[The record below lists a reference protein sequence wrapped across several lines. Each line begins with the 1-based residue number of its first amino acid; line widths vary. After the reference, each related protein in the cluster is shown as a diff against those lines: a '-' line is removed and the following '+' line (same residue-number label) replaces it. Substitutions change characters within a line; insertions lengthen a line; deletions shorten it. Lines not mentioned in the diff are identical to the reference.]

1 MPYKE
6 SALFL
11 NEIKYMKSS
20 VIDIPRKKSE
30 ADLFGI
36 QKYQNALVEFV
47 NHSHTP
53 LTIALQGE
61 WGSGKTSLMNLLDD
75 ELCDKGT
82 FYRVWINSWQY
93 SLMRTPEEAIL
104 KIVEGMIEQIVK
116 TISDND
122 GKNKTVENV
131 KSIFKKISFAGGK
144 FLAKQIA
151 DKAGLNPDGVDA
163 LFDGEGAEGAE
174 ISRMKKEIEKLIT
187 EIIEKNKDKN
197 KLGFIFFID
206 DLDRIDPPVAV
217 QILELLKNIFDLDKC
232 IFILAIDYDVVIKGL
247 EPKFGKLTDK
257 NEREFRSFFDKII
270 QMPFSMPVAS
280 YTIDVYLMNA
290 LKNIGFISEEEST
303 ENQYKES
310 LTELASLSVGQN
322 PRALKRL
329 TNTLS
334 LINIINKHGDEQQ
347 NEIENEK
354 IIGFAMVCLQI
365 AYPFVYNKLIEDS
378 NFVNWNDETALKLD
392 LESLTDIQKE
402 RLNSTSEFDEPWE
415 KVLFRMCQ
423 KETYSKN
430 RAFQISRLLNKV
442 KELVPKDHD
451 LGEVVASI
459 LEQSAITNLLANDKP
474 KVITL
479 SKKDNV
485 NLCSSFAELLTK
497 NLSDSFTIKEIPTV
511 NSVANIVLCR
521 CNIEFQNIKL
531 KNFEYTL
538 DVCQTSWSGV
548 YICFRAWDDT
558 GTKNHGKNIIFKNL
572 RGNTNNKL
580 YELGN
585 GTWDILSK
593 TILHGSAPLN
603 FSKLDV
609 DSVSTLTE
617 IKKKE
622 AFAINITEECK
633 KLAAHVKNILES
645 EH

>member
-20 VIDIPRKKSE
+20 VIDIPRKKNE

-497 NLSDSFTIKEIPTV
+497 NLSDSFTIKEIPNV

-603 FSKLDV
+603 FSKLDD

>member
-1 MPYKE
+1 
-6 SALFL
+6 
-11 NEIKYMKSS
+11 MKTS

-104 KIVEGMIEQIVK
+104 KIVEGMIEQILK
-116 TISDND
+116 TLSDND

-163 LFDGEGAEGAE
+163 FFDGEGSEGAE
-174 ISRMKKEIEKLIT
+174 ISRMKKEIEKLIA
-187 EIIEKNKDKN
+187 EIIETSKDKN

-247 EPKFGKLTDK
+247 EPKFGKLTPQ

-280 YTIDVYLMNA
+280 YTIDVYLIDA
-290 LKNIGFISEEEST
+290 LKNIGFITEEEST
-303 ENQYKES
+303 EDKNKET

-334 LINIINKHGDEQQ
+334 LINIINKYGDEQQ
-347 NEIENEK
+347 NEIDNEK
-354 IIGFAMVCLQI
+354 LIGFAMVCLQI

-378 NFVNWNDETALKLD
+378 DFVKWNDESALKLD
-392 LESLTDIQKE
+392 LEILTDVQKE

-430 RAFQISRLLNKV
+430 RVFQISRLLNKV
-442 KELVPKDHD
+442 KELIPKNLD
-451 LGEVVASI
+451 LGEVVSSI
-459 LEQSAITNLLANDKP
+459 LEQSAITNLVANDKP
-474 KVITL
+474 KVIEV
-479 SKKDNV
+479 SRKDNI
-485 NLCSSFAELLTK
+485 NFCISFSEQLI
-497 NLSDSFTIKEIPTV
+497 N
-511 NSVANIVLCR
+511 
-521 CNIEFQNIKL
+521 KL
-531 KNFEYTL
+531 KEKLIVSEAPPIKSTTNILICTIDIPIENTKFSGLKYRL
-538 DVCQTSWSGV
+538 DVCQATWTGV
-548 YICFRAWDDT
+548 YICFRAGDGPT
-558 GTKNHGKNIIFKNL
+558 IKNHGKNPILQNV
-572 RGNTNNKL
+572 RNTICKSG
-580 YELGN
+580 YEKGN
-585 GTWDILSK
+585 GIWDVLSK
-593 TILHGSAPLN
+593 TILVGSSPLN
-603 FSKLDV
+603 FSKLDDV
-609 DSVSTLTE
+609 GLATVADS
-617 IKKKE
+617 KKLE
-622 AFAINITEECK
+622 ALVNTVADECK
-633 KLAAHVKNILES
+633 TLFELIKNNLETDK
-645 EH
+645 

>member
-1 MPYKE
+1 
-6 SALFL
+6 
-11 NEIKYMKSS
+11 MKSS
-20 VIDIPRKKSE
+20 VIDIPRKKNE

-217 QILELLKNIFDLDKC
+217 HILELLKNIFDLDKC

-378 NFVNWNDETALKLD
+378 NFVEWNDETALKLD

-531 KNFEYTL
+531 KNFQYTL
-538 DVCQTSWSGV
+538 DVCQTTWSGV

-603 FSKLDV
+603 FSKLDD
-609 DSVSTLTE
+609 DSISTLTE

>member
-1 MPYKE
+1 MRSLNE
-6 SALFL
+6 T
-11 NEIKYMKSS
+11 NEIKQMKSS
-20 VIDIPRKKSE
+20 VIDIPRKKNE

-104 KIVEGMIEQIVK
+104 KIVEGMIEQILK
-116 TISDND
+116 TLSDND

-174 ISRMKKEIEKLIT
+174 ISRMKKEIEKLIA
-187 EIIEKNKDKN
+187 EIIETSKDKN
-197 KLGFIFFID
+197 KSGFIFFID

-232 IFILAIDYDVVIKGL
+232 IFVLAIDYDVVIKGL
-247 EPKFGKLTDK
+247 EPKFGKLTPQ

-280 YTIDVYLMNA
+280 YTIDVYLIDA
-290 LKNIGFISEEEST
+290 LKNIGFITEEEST
-303 ENQYKES
+303 EDQYKES

-334 LINIINKHGDEQQ
+334 LITIINKYGDEQQ

-354 IIGFAMVCLQI
+354 LIGFAMVCLQI
-365 AYPFVYNKLIEDS
+365 AYPYVYNKLIEDS
-378 NFVNWNDETALKLD
+378 NFINWNDETALKLD
-392 LESLTDIQKE
+392 LESLTPEQQA

-430 RAFQISRLLNKV
+430 RVFQISRLLNKV
-442 KELVPKDHD
+442 KELIPKERD
-451 LGEVVASI
+451 LGEVIAAI
-459 LEQSAITNLLANDKP
+459 LEQSAITNLAANDKP
-474 KVITL
+474 KVIGI
-479 SKKDNV
+479 SRKDNI
-485 NLCSSFAELLTK
+485 NLCILFSEQLI
-497 NLSDSFTIKEIPTV
+497 N
-511 NSVANIVLCR
+511 
-521 CNIEFQNIKL
+521 KL
-531 KNFEYTL
+531 KEKLIVSEAPPIKSTTNILICTIDIPIENTKFSGLKYRL
-538 DVCQTSWSGV
+538 DVCQTTWTGV
-548 YICFRAWDDT
+548 YICFRAWD
-558 GTKNHGKNIIFKNL
+558 GTTIKNHGKNPILQNVRNTICKN
-572 RGNTNNKL
+572 GYDK
-580 YELGN
+580 GN
-585 GTWDILSK
+585 GIWDVLSK
-593 TILHGSAPLN
+593 TILVGSTPLN
-603 FSKLDV
+603 FSKLDDMSMATLA
-609 DSVSTLTE
+609 DSKKLEALVNTVSD
-617 IKKKE
+617 
-622 AFAINITEECK
+622 ECK
-633 KLAAHVKNILES
+633 ILVDLIKNNLETDK
-645 EH
+645 

>member
-1 MPYKE
+1 
-6 SALFL
+6 
-11 NEIKYMKSS
+11 MKTS
-20 VIDIPRKKSE
+20 VIDIPRRKNE

-104 KIVEGMIEQIVK
+104 KIVEGMIEQILL
-116 TISDND
+116 TLSDND

-131 KSIFKKISFAGGK
+131 KSIFKKISLAGGK
-144 FLAKQIA
+144 FLAKQIVE
-151 DKAGLNPDGVDA
+151 KAGLNPDGVDDF
-163 LFDGEGAEGAE
+163 FDSGGSEGAE
-174 ISRMKKEIEKLIT
+174 ISGMKKEIEKLIA
-187 EIIEKNKDKN
+187 EIIETSKDKN
-197 KLGFIFFID
+197 KKGFIFFID

-280 YTIDVYLMNA
+280 YTIDVYLLDA
-290 LKNIGFISEEEST
+290 LKNIGFITVEEST
-303 ENQYKES
+303 EDQYKES

-334 LINIINKHGDEQQ
+334 LINIINKYGDEQQ
-347 NEIENEK
+347 NEIDNEK
-354 IIGFAMVCLQI
+354 LIGFAMVCLQI
-365 AYPFVYNKLIEDS
+365 AYPYVYNKLIEDS
-378 NFVNWNDETALKLD
+378 NFVKWNDETALKLD
-392 LESLTDIQKE
+392 LVPLDDTQKE
-402 RLNSTSEFDEPWE
+402 RLNSTEEFNEPWE

-430 RAFQISRLLNKV
+430 RVFQISRLLNKV
-442 KELVPKDHD
+442 KELIPKNRD

-459 LEQSAITNLLANDKP
+459 LEQSAITNLVANDKP
-474 KVITL
+474 KVIEI
-479 SKKDNV
+479 SRKDNI
-485 NLCSSFAELLTK
+485 NLCISFSEQLI
-497 NLSDSFTIKEIPTV
+497 N
-511 NSVANIVLCR
+511 
-521 CNIEFQNIKL
+521 KL
-531 KNFEYTL
+531 KEKLIVSEAPPIKSTTNILICQINIPIENSKFSSLKYRL
-538 DVCQTSWSGV
+538 DVCQTTWSGV
-548 YICFRAWDDT
+548 YICFRAWD
-558 GTKNHGKNIIFKNL
+558 GTTIKNHGKNAILQNV
-572 RGNTNNKL
+572 RNTICKSG
-580 YELGN
+580 YDKGN
-585 GTWDILSK
+585 GIWDVLSK
-593 TILHGSAPLN
+593 TIKVGSIPLN
-603 FSKLDV
+603 FSKLDDMSMATLA
-609 DSVSTLTE
+609 DS
-617 IKKKE
+617 KKLE
-622 AFAINITEECK
+622 ALVNTVAEECK
-633 KLAAHVKNILES
+633 ILVELIKNNLEADK
-645 EH
+645 

>member
-1 MPYKE
+1 
-6 SALFL
+6 
-11 NEIKYMKSS
+11 MKSS
-20 VIDIPRKKSE
+20 VIDIPRKKNE

-116 TISDND
+116 TVSDND

-378 NFVNWNDETALKLD
+378 NFVEWNDETALKLD

-497 NLSDSFTIKEIPTV
+497 NLSDSFTIKEIPTI

-538 DVCQTSWSGV
+538 DVCQTTWSGV

-580 YELGN
+580 YEVGN

-603 FSKLDV
+603 FSKLDD
-609 DSVSTLTE
+609 DSISTLTE

-622 AFAINITEECK
+622 AFAINITEDCK

-645 EH
+645 DH

>member
-1 MPYKE
+1 
-6 SALFL
+6 
-11 NEIKYMKSS
+11 MKTS
-20 VIDIPRKKSE
+20 VIDIPRKKNE

-36 QKYQNALVEFV
+36 QKYQNALIEFV

-75 ELCDKGT
+75 ELCDKGK

-104 KIVEGMIEQIVK
+104 KIVEGMIEQILK
-116 TISDND
+116 TLSDND

-163 LFDGEGAEGAE
+163 FFDGEGSEGAE
-174 ISRMKKEIEKLIT
+174 ISRMKMEIEKLIA
-187 EIIEKNKDKN
+187 EIIETSKDKN
-197 KLGFIFFID
+197 KTGFIFFID

-232 IFILAIDYDVVIKGL
+232 IFVLAIDYDVIIKGL
-247 EPKFGKLTDK
+247 EPKFGKLTEK

-280 YTIDVYLMNA
+280 YTIDVYLIDA
-290 LKNIGFISEEEST
+290 LKNIGFITEEESVQ
-303 ENQYKES
+303 NQNKEA

-334 LINIINKHGDEQQ
+334 LISIINKYEFEQQ

-354 IIGFAMVCLQI
+354 LIGFAMVCLQI
-365 AYPFVYNKLIEDS
+365 AYPYVYNKLIEDS

-430 RAFQISRLLNKV
+430 RVFQISRLLNKV
-442 KELVPKDHD
+442 KALIPKNHD
-451 LGEVVASI
+451 LGEVLASI
-459 LEQSAITNLLANDKP
+459 LEQSAITNLAANDKP
-474 KVITL
+474 KVIKL

-485 NLCSSFAELLTK
+485 NLCASFAELLTK
-497 NLSDSFTIKEIPTV
+497 NLSDSFTIKEIPIVNTV
-511 NSVANIVLCR
+511 SNIVLCR
-521 CNIEFQNIKL
+521 CNIEIQNIKF
-531 KNFEYTL
+531 KNFGYTV
-538 DVCQTSWSGV
+538 DVCQTTWSGF
-548 YICFRAWDDT
+548 YICFRAWDNT
-558 GTKNHGKNIIFKNL
+558 SQKNHGKNIIFKNL
-572 RGNTNNKL
+572 RDNTDKKL
-580 YELGN
+580 YELGT

-593 TILHGSAPLN
+593 TILHGSVPFN
-603 FSKLDV
+603 FSKLDD
-609 DSVSTLTE
+609 DSISALTD
-617 IKKKE
+617 INKKE
-622 AFAINITEECK
+622 VFAVNITEECK
-633 KLAAHVKNILES
+633 KLAAHVKGILENDK
-645 EH
+645 

>member
-1 MPYKE
+1 
-6 SALFL
+6 
-11 NEIKYMKSS
+11 MKSS
-20 VIDIPRKKSE
+20 VIDIPRKKNE

-36 QKYQNALVEFV
+36 QKYQNALIEFI

-104 KIVEGMIEQIVK
+104 KIVEGMIEQILK
-116 TISDND
+116 TLSDND
-122 GKNKTVENV
+122 DKNKTVEKV
-131 KSIFKKISFAGGK
+131 KSIFKKVSLASGK

-151 DKAGLNPDGVDA
+151 DKAGLNPDGVDD
-163 LFDGEGAEGAE
+163 LFGGGGSEGAE
-174 ISRMKKEIEKLIT
+174 ISRMKKEIENLIA
-187 EIIEKNKDKN
+187 EILESSIDKN

-247 EPKFGKLTDK
+247 EPKFGKLTEK

-280 YTIDVYLMNA
+280 YTIDIYLLDA
-290 LKNIGFISEEEST
+290 LKNIGFITEEESR

-334 LINIINKHGDEQQ
+334 LINIINKFEDEQQ

-354 IIGFAMVCLQI
+354 LIGFAMVCLQI
-365 AYPFVYNKLIEDS
+365 AYPYVYNKLIEDS
-378 NFVNWNDETALKLD
+378 NYINWNDETALKLG
-392 LESLTDIQKE
+392 LEILTPEQQE
-402 RLNSTSEFDEPWE
+402 RLNSTTEFDEPWE

-430 RAFQISRLLNKV
+430 RVFQISRLLNKV
-442 KELVPKDHD
+442 KELVPVGHD
-451 LGEVVASI
+451 LGEVVAAI
-459 LEQSAITNLLANDKP
+459 LEQSAITNLVAYDKP
-474 KVITL
+474 KVVEV
-479 SKKDNV
+479 SRKDNI
-485 NLCSSFAELLTK
+485 NLCITFSNLLIN
-497 NLSDSFTIKEIPTV
+497 NLRENLIILETPPIKSTSNIIICKIDIP
-511 NSVANIVLCR
+511 
-521 CNIEFQNIKL
+521 IENAKFGGFK
-531 KNFEYTL
+531 YRL
-538 DVCQTSWSGV
+538 DVCQATWSGV
-548 YICFRAWDDT
+548 FICLRAWD
-558 GTKNHGKNIIFKNL
+558 GTTIKNHGKNPILQNV
-572 RGNTNNKL
+572 RNTISENGYDK
-580 YELGN
+580 GN
-585 GTWDILSK
+585 GIWSVLSK
-593 TILHGSAPLN
+593 TILVGSSPLN
-603 FSKLDV
+603 FSKLDDASLATIV
-609 DSVSTLTE
+609 DSKKLE
-617 IKKKE
+617 ILV
-622 AFAINITEECK
+622 NTVTDECK
-633 KLAAHVKNILES
+633 KLASLVKNVFES
-645 EH
+645 DH

>member
-1 MPYKE
+1 MRSLNE
-6 SALFL
+6 T
-11 NEIKYMKSS
+11 NEIKQMKTS
-20 VIDIPRKKSE
+20 VIDIPRKKNE

-116 TISDND
+116 TVSDND

-217 QILELLKNIFDLDKC
+217 HILELLKNIFDLDKC

-378 NFVNWNDETALKLD
+378 NFVEWNDETALKLD

-538 DVCQTSWSGV
+538 DVCQTTWSGV

-580 YELGN
+580 YEVGN

-603 FSKLDV
+603 FSKLDD
-609 DSVSTLTE
+609 DSISTLTE

-622 AFAINITEECK
+622 AFAINITEDCK

-645 EH
+645 DH

>member
-1 MPYKE
+1 
-6 SALFL
+6 
-11 NEIKYMKSS
+11 MKSS

-104 KIVEGMIEQIVK
+104 KIVEGMIEQILK
-116 TISDND
+116 TISDNE

-163 LFDGEGAEGAE
+163 FFDGGGSEGAE
-174 ISRMKKEIEKLIT
+174 ISRMKKEIEKLIA
-187 EIIEKNKDKN
+187 EIIETSKDKN
-197 KLGFIFFID
+197 KTGFIFFID

-232 IFILAIDYDVVIKGL
+232 IFVLAIDYDVVIKGL
-247 EPKFGKLTDK
+247 EPKFGKLTPQ

-280 YTIDVYLMNA
+280 YTIDVYLIDA
-290 LKNIGFISEEEST
+290 LKNIGFITEEEAT

-334 LINIINKHGDEQQ
+334 LITIINKYGDEQQ

-354 IIGFAMVCLQI
+354 LIGFAMVCLQI
-365 AYPFVYNKLIEDS
+365 AYPYVYNKLIEDS
-378 NFVNWNDETALKLD
+378 NFINWNDETALKLD
-392 LESLTDIQKE
+392 LEPLDDIQKE

-430 RAFQISRLLNKV
+430 RVFQISRLLNKV
-442 KELVPKDHD
+442 KELIPKERD
-451 LGEVVASI
+451 LGEVIAAI
-459 LEQSAITNLLANDKP
+459 LEQSAITNLAANDKP
-474 KVITL
+474 KVIRI
-479 SKKDNV
+479 SRKDNI
-485 NLCSSFAELLTK
+485 NLCISF
-497 NLSDSFTIKEIPTV
+497 SDQLV
-511 NSVANIVLCR
+511 N
-521 CNIEFQNIKL
+521 KL
-531 KNFEYTL
+531 KEKLIVSEVPPIKSTSNITICKIDIPIENAKFGNFKYRL
-538 DVCQTSWSGV
+538 DVCQATWTGLI
-548 YICFRAWDDT
+548 ICLRASD
-558 GTKNHGKNIIFKNL
+558 GTTIKNHGKNPILQNV
-572 RGNTNNKL
+572 RNTIGKSG
-580 YELGN
+580 YDKGS
-585 GTWDILSK
+585 GVWDVLSK
-593 TILHGSAPLN
+593 TIIVGSSPLN
-603 FSKLDV
+603 FSKLTDASMATLV
-609 DSVSTLTE
+609 DS
-617 IKKKE
+617 KKLE
-622 AFAINITEECK
+622 ALVNTVTDECK
-633 KLAAHVKNILES
+633 ILVELIKNTFEADK
-645 EH
+645 

>member
-1 MPYKE
+1 
-6 SALFL
+6 
-11 NEIKYMKSS
+11 MKTS

-116 TISDND
+116 TVSDND

-217 QILELLKNIFDLDKC
+217 HILELLKNIFDLDKC

-378 NFVNWNDETALKLD
+378 NFVEWNDETALKLD

-531 KNFEYTL
+531 KNFQYTL
-538 DVCQTSWSGV
+538 DVCQTTWSGV

-580 YELGN
+580 YEVGN

-603 FSKLDV
+603 FSKLDD
-609 DSVSTLTE
+609 DSISTLTE

-622 AFAINITEECK
+622 AFAINITEDCK

>member
-1 MPYKE
+1 
-6 SALFL
+6 
-11 NEIKYMKSS
+11 MKSS
-20 VIDIPRKKSE
+20 VIDIPRKKNE

-104 KIVEGMIEQIVK
+104 KIVEGMIEQILL
-116 TISDND
+116 TLSDND

-131 KSIFKKISFAGGK
+131 KSIFKKISLAGGK
-144 FLAKQIA
+144 FLAKQIVE
-151 DKAGLNPDGVDA
+151 KAGLNPDGVDDF
-163 LFDGEGAEGAE
+163 FDSGGSEGAE
-174 ISRMKKEIEKLIT
+174 ISGMKKEIEKLIA
-187 EIIEKNKDKN
+187 EIIETSKDKN
-197 KLGFIFFID
+197 KKGFIFFID

-247 EPKFGKLTDK
+247 EPKFGKLTEK

-280 YTIDVYLMNA
+280 YTIDVYLLDA
-290 LKNIGFISEEEST
+290 LKNIGFITVEEST
-303 ENQYKES
+303 EDQYKES

-334 LINIINKHGDEQQ
+334 LINIINKYGDEQQ

-354 IIGFAMVCLQI
+354 LIGFAMVCLQI
-365 AYPFVYNKLIEDS
+365 AYPYVYNKLIEDS
-378 NFVNWNDETALKLD
+378 DFVNWNDETAIKLD
-392 LESLTDIQKE
+392 LVILTPEQQL
-402 RLNSTSEFDEPWE
+402 RLNSTTEFDEPWE

-430 RAFQISRLLNKV
+430 RVFQISRLLNKV
-442 KELVPKDHD
+442 KELIPKERD
-451 LGEVVASI
+451 LGEVIAAI

-474 KVITL
+474 KVIEI
-479 SKKDNV
+479 SRKDNI
-485 NLCSSFAELLTK
+485 NLCISFSEQLINKVKEKLIVSEALPIKSTSNILIC
-497 NLSDSFTIKEIPTV
+497 TIDIP
-511 NSVANIVLCR
+511 
-521 CNIEFQNIKL
+521 IENAKFGGL
-531 KNFEYTL
+531 KYRL
-538 DVCQTSWSGV
+538 DVCQTTWTGV
-548 YICFRAWDDT
+548 YICFRAGD
-558 GTKNHGKNIIFKNL
+558 GTTIKNHGKNPILQNVRNTICKN
-572 RGNTNNKL
+572 GYDK
-580 YELGN
+580 GN
-585 GTWDILSK
+585 GIWDVLSK
-593 TILHGSAPLN
+593 TIKVESSPLN
-603 FSKLDV
+603 FSKLDANSMATLA
-609 DSVSTLTE
+609 DS
-617 IKKKE
+617 KKLE
-622 AFAINITEECK
+622 ALVNTVAEECK
-633 KLAAHVKNILES
+633 ILVELIKNNLEADK
-645 EH
+645 

>member
-1 MPYKE
+1 
-6 SALFL
+6 
-11 NEIKYMKSS
+11 MKTS
-20 VIDIPRKKSE
+20 VIDIPRKKNE

-116 TISDND
+116 TVSDND

-217 QILELLKNIFDLDKC
+217 HILELLKNIFDLDKC

-378 NFVNWNDETALKLD
+378 NFVEWNDETALKLD

-538 DVCQTSWSGV
+538 DVCQTTWSGV

-580 YELGN
+580 YEVGN

-603 FSKLDV
+603 FSKLDD
-609 DSVSTLTE
+609 DSISTLTE

-622 AFAINITEECK
+622 AFAINITEDCK

>member
-1 MPYKE
+1 
-6 SALFL
+6 
-11 NEIKYMKSS
+11 MKTS
-20 VIDIPRKKSE
+20 VIDIPRKKNE

-104 KIVEGMIEQIVK
+104 KIVEGMIEQILK
-116 TISDND
+116 TLSDND

-163 LFDGEGAEGAE
+163 FFDGEGSEGAE
-174 ISRMKKEIEKLIT
+174 ISRMKKEIEKLIA
-187 EIIEKNKDKN
+187 EIIETSKDKN

-232 IFILAIDYDVVIKGL
+232 IFVLAIDYDVVIKGL
-247 EPKFGKLTDK
+247 EPKFGKLTPQ

-280 YTIDVYLMNA
+280 YTIDVYLLEA
-290 LKNIGFISEEEST
+290 LKNIGFITEEEST
-303 ENQYKES
+303 EDQYKES

-334 LINIINKHGDEQQ
+334 LITIINKYGDEQQ

-354 IIGFAMVCLQI
+354 LIGFAMVCLQI
-365 AYPFVYNKLIEDS
+365 AYPYVYNKLIEDS

-392 LESLTDIQKE
+392 LESLTPEQQA

-430 RAFQISRLLNKV
+430 RVFQISRLLNKV
-442 KELVPKDHD
+442 KELIPKNRD
-451 LGEVVASI
+451 LGEVVSAI
-459 LEQSAITNLLANDKP
+459 LEQSAITNLVANDKP
-474 KVITL
+474 KVIEI
-479 SKKDNV
+479 SRKDNINYCITFS
-485 NLCSSFAELLTK
+485 NLLITKLREKLIVTEALPIKSTTNIIICS
-497 NLSDSFTIKEIPTV
+497 LSIP
-511 NSVANIVLCR
+511 
-521 CNIEFQNIKL
+521 IENAKFSSL
-531 KNFEYTL
+531 KYRL
-538 DVCQTSWSGV
+538 DICQATWTGV
-548 YICFRAWDDT
+548 YICLRAWD
-558 GTKNHGKNIIFKNL
+558 GTTIKNHGKNAILQNV
-572 RGNTNNKL
+572 RNTICKSG
-580 YELGN
+580 YDKGN
-585 GTWDILSK
+585 GIWDVLSK
-593 TILHGSAPLN
+593 TILVGSTPLN
-603 FSKLDV
+603 FSKLDDMSMATLA
-609 DSVSTLTE
+609 DS
-617 IKKKE
+617 KKLE
-622 AFAINITEECK
+622 ALVNTVAEECK
-633 KLAAHVKNILES
+633 VLIELVKSNLEADK
-645 EH
+645 

>member
-1 MPYKE
+1 
-6 SALFL
+6 
-11 NEIKYMKSS
+11 MKTS

-116 TISDND
+116 TVSDND

-378 NFVNWNDETALKLD
+378 NFVEWNDETALKLD

-538 DVCQTSWSGV
+538 DVCQTTWSGV

-580 YELGN
+580 YEVGN

-603 FSKLDV
+603 FSKLDD
-609 DSVSTLTE
+609 DSISTLTE

-622 AFAINITEECK
+622 AFAINITEDCK

-645 EH
+645 DH

>member
-1 MPYKE
+1 VRSLNE
-6 SALFL
+6 T
-11 NEIKYMKSS
+11 NEIKQMKSS

-104 KIVEGMIEQIVK
+104 KIVEGMIEQILK
-116 TISDND
+116 TLSDND

-163 LFDGEGAEGAE
+163 FFDGGGAEGAE
-174 ISRMKKEIEKLIT
+174 ISRMKKEIEKLIA
-187 EIIEKNKDKN
+187 EIIETSKDKN
-197 KLGFIFFID
+197 KTGFIFFID

-232 IFILAIDYDVVIKGL
+232 IFVLAIDYDVVIKGL
-247 EPKFGKLTDK
+247 EPKFGKLTPQ

-280 YTIDVYLMNA
+280 YTIDVYLIDA
-290 LKNIGFISEEEST
+290 LKNIGFITEEEAT

-334 LINIINKHGDEQQ
+334 LITIINKYGDEQQ

-354 IIGFAMVCLQI
+354 LIGFAMVCLQI
-365 AYPFVYNKLIEDS
+365 AYPYVYNKLIEDS
-378 NFVNWNDETALKLD
+378 NFINWNDETALKLD
-392 LESLTDIQKE
+392 LESLTPEQQA
-402 RLNSTSEFDEPWE
+402 RLNSTSDFDEPWE

-430 RAFQISRLLNKV
+430 RVFQISRLLNKV
-442 KELVPKDHD
+442 KELIPENRD
-451 LGEVVASI
+451 LGEVVSAI
-459 LEQSAITNLLANDKP
+459 LEQSAITNLAANDKP
-474 KVITL
+474 KVIGI
-479 SKKDNV
+479 SRKDNI
-485 NLCSSFAELLTK
+485 NLCISF
-497 NLSDSFTIKEIPTV
+497 SDQLV
-511 NSVANIVLCR
+511 N
-521 CNIEFQNIKL
+521 KL
-531 KNFEYTL
+531 KEKLIVSEAPPIKSTSNITICKIDIPIENAKFGGFKYRL
-538 DVCQTSWSGV
+538 DICQATWTGV
-548 YICFRAWDDT
+548 YICLRAWDGNT
-558 GTKNHGKNIIFKNL
+558 IKNHGKNAILQNV
-572 RGNTNNKL
+572 RNTICKSG
-580 YELGN
+580 YDKGN
-585 GTWDILSK
+585 GIWDVLSK
-593 TILHGSAPLN
+593 TIKVGSSPLN
-603 FSKLDV
+603 FSKLDDASMATLA
-609 DSVSTLTE
+609 DS
-617 IKKKE
+617 KKLE
-622 AFAINITEECK
+622 ALVNTVNDECK
-633 KLAAHVKNILES
+633 IMVELIKNTFEADK
-645 EH
+645 

>member
-1 MPYKE
+1 
-6 SALFL
+6 
-11 NEIKYMKSS
+11 MKSS
-20 VIDIPRKKSE
+20 VIDIPRKKNE

-104 KIVEGMIEQIVK
+104 KIVEGMIEQILK
-116 TISDND
+116 TLSDND

-174 ISRMKKEIEKLIT
+174 ISRMKKEIEKLIA
-187 EIIEKNKDKN
+187 EIIETSKDKN
-197 KLGFIFFID
+197 KSGFIFFID

-232 IFILAIDYDVVIKGL
+232 IFVLAIDYDVVIKGL
-247 EPKFGKLTDK
+247 EPKFGKLTPQ

-280 YTIDVYLMNA
+280 YTIDVYLIDA
-290 LKNIGFISEEEST
+290 LKNIGFITEEEST
-303 ENQYKES
+303 EDQYKES

-334 LINIINKHGDEQQ
+334 LITIINKYGDEQQ

-354 IIGFAMVCLQI
+354 LIGFAMVCLQI
-365 AYPFVYNKLIEDS
+365 AYPYVYNKLIEDS
-378 NFVNWNDETALKLD
+378 NFINWNDETALKLD
-392 LESLTDIQKE
+392 LESLTPEQQA

-430 RAFQISRLLNKV
+430 RVFQISRLLNKV
-442 KELVPKDHD
+442 KELIPKERD
-451 LGEVVASI
+451 LGEVIAAI
-459 LEQSAITNLLANDKP
+459 LEQSAITNLAANDKP
-474 KVITL
+474 KVIGI
-479 SKKDNV
+479 SRKDNI
-485 NLCSSFAELLTK
+485 NLCILFSEQLI
-497 NLSDSFTIKEIPTV
+497 N
-511 NSVANIVLCR
+511 
-521 CNIEFQNIKL
+521 KL
-531 KNFEYTL
+531 KEKLIVSEAPPIKSTTNILICTIDIPIENTKFSGLKYRL
-538 DVCQTSWSGV
+538 DVCQTTWTGV
-548 YICFRAWDDT
+548 YICFRAWD
-558 GTKNHGKNIIFKNL
+558 GTTIKNHGKNPILQNVRNTICKN
-572 RGNTNNKL
+572 GYDK
-580 YELGN
+580 GN
-585 GTWDILSK
+585 GIWDVLSK
-593 TILHGSAPLN
+593 TILVGSTPLN
-603 FSKLDV
+603 FSKLDDMSMATLA
-609 DSVSTLTE
+609 DSKKLEALVNTVSD
-617 IKKKE
+617 
-622 AFAINITEECK
+622 ECK
-633 KLAAHVKNILES
+633 ILVDLIKNNLETDK
-645 EH
+645 

>member
-1 MPYKE
+1 
-6 SALFL
+6 
-11 NEIKYMKSS
+11 MKSS
-20 VIDIPRKKSE
+20 IIDIPRKKNE

-36 QKYQNALVEFV
+36 QKYQNGLVEFV

-61 WGSGKTSLMNLLDD
+61 WGSGKTSLMNLLDY

-104 KIVEGMIEQIVK
+104 KIVEGMIEQILS

-122 GKNKTVENV
+122 GKNKTIENV
-131 KSIFKKISFAGGK
+131 KSIFKKISLAGGK

-151 DKAGLNPDGVDA
+151 DKAGLNPDGVND
-163 LFDGEGAEGAE
+163 LFNGGGSEGAE
-174 ISRMKKEIEKLIT
+174 ISGMKKEIEKLIT
-187 EIIEKNKDKN
+187 EIIETSKDKN
-197 KLGFIFFID
+197 KTGFMFFID

-217 QILELLKNIFDLDKC
+217 HILELLKNIFDLDKC
-232 IFILAIDYDVVIKGL
+232 IFVLAIDYDVVIKGL

-270 QMPFSMPVAS
+270 QLPFSMPVTS
-280 YTIDVYLMNA
+280 YTIDIYLIDA
-290 LKNIGFISEEEST
+290 LKCIGFITEEEST
-303 ENQYKES
+303 QNQYKES
-310 LTELASLSVGQN
+310 LTELASFSVGQN

-334 LINIINKHGDEQQ
+334 LIHIINKYGDEQQ

-365 AYPFVYNKLIEDS
+365 AYPYVYNKLIEDS

-430 RAFQISRLLNKV
+430 RVFQISRLLNKV
-442 KELVPKDHD
+442 IELVPKDHNI
-451 LGEVVASI
+451 GEVVASI

-474 KVITL
+474 KVIEL
-479 SKKDNV
+479 SSKDNI
-485 NLCSSFAELLTK
+485 NLCIPFSNMLISKLRENLIILETPPIKSTSNLIICSIDVPIENAKFSSFK
-497 NLSDSFTIKEIPTV
+497 YRI
-511 NSVANIVLCR
+511 
-521 CNIEFQNIKL
+521 
-531 KNFEYTL
+531 
-538 DVCQTSWSGV
+538 DVCQTTWTGAF
-548 YICFRAWDDT
+548 ICLRAFD
-558 GTKNHGKNIIFKNL
+558 GTTIKNHGKNPILQNV
-572 RGNTNNKL
+572 RNTICNNG
-580 YELGN
+580 YEKGT
-585 GTWDILSK
+585 GTWDVLSK
-593 TILHGSAPLN
+593 AIKVGSSQLN
-603 FSKLDV
+603 FSKLDDASISILV
-609 DSVSTLTE
+609 DSTKL
-617 IKKKE
+617 E
-622 AFAINITEECK
+622 ALVNSVTEECK
-633 KLAAHVKNILES
+633 TLASHVKNVLES
-645 EH
+645 DK

>member
-1 MPYKE
+1 
-6 SALFL
+6 
-11 NEIKYMKSS
+11 MKTS

-116 TISDND
+116 TVSDND

-217 QILELLKNIFDLDKC
+217 HILELLKNIFDLDKC
-232 IFILAIDYDVVIKGL
+232 IFILAIDYDLVIKGL

-378 NFVNWNDETALKLD
+378 NFVEWNDETALKLD

-538 DVCQTSWSGV
+538 DVCQTTWSGV

-580 YELGN
+580 YEVGN

-603 FSKLDV
+603 FSKLDD
-609 DSVSTLTE
+609 DSISTLTE

-622 AFAINITEECK
+622 AFAINITEDCK

-645 EH
+645 DQ

>member
-1 MPYKE
+1 MRSLNE
-6 SALFL
+6 T
-11 NEIKYMKSS
+11 NEIKQMKTS
-20 VIDIPRKKSE
+20 VIDIPRKKNE

-116 TISDND
+116 TVSDND

-378 NFVNWNDETALKLD
+378 NFVEWNDETALKLD

-531 KNFEYTL
+531 KNFQYTL
-538 DVCQTSWSGV
+538 DVCQTTWSGV

-580 YELGN
+580 YEVGN

-603 FSKLDV
+603 FSKLDD
-609 DSVSTLTE
+609 DSISTLTE

-622 AFAINITEECK
+622 AFAINITEDCK

-645 EH
+645 DH

>member
-1 MPYKE
+1 
-6 SALFL
+6 
-11 NEIKYMKSS
+11 MKTS

-217 QILELLKNIFDLDKC
+217 HILELLKNIFDLDKC

-378 NFVNWNDETALKLD
+378 NFVEWNDETALKLD

-538 DVCQTSWSGV
+538 DVCQTTWSGV

-580 YELGN
+580 YEVGN

-603 FSKLDV
+603 FSKLDD
-609 DSVSTLTE
+609 DSISTLTE

-622 AFAINITEECK
+622 AFAINITEDCK

-645 EH
+645 DH

>member
-1 MPYKE
+1 
-6 SALFL
+6 
-11 NEIKYMKSS
+11 MKSS
-20 VIDIPRKKSE
+20 VIDIPRKKNE

-217 QILELLKNIFDLDKC
+217 HILELLKNIFDLDKC

-378 NFVNWNDETALKLD
+378 NFVEWNDETALKLD

-521 CNIEFQNIKL
+521 CNIEFQNIKF
-531 KNFEYTL
+531 KNFQYTL
-538 DVCQTSWSGV
+538 DVCQTTWSGV

-580 YELGN
+580 YEVGN

-603 FSKLDV
+603 FSKLDD
-609 DSVSTLTE
+609 DSISTLTE

-622 AFAINITEECK
+622 AFAINITEDCK

-645 EH
+645 DH

>member
-1 MPYKE
+1 
-6 SALFL
+6 
-11 NEIKYMKSS
+11 MKSS

-104 KIVEGMIEQIVK
+104 KIVEGMIEQILK

-131 KSIFKKISFAGGK
+131 KSMFKKISFSGGK
-144 FLAKQIA
+144 FLAKQIV
-151 DKAGLNPDGVDA
+151 DKVGLNSDGVDA
-163 LFDGEGAEGAE
+163 FFDGGGSEGAE
-174 ISRMKKEIEKLIT
+174 ISGMKKEIEKLIA

-280 YTIDVYLMNA
+280 YTIDVYLLEA
-290 LKNIGFISEEEST
+290 LKNIGFITEEEST
-303 ENQYKES
+303 EDQYKES
-310 LTELASLSVGQN
+310 LTEFASLSVGQN

-334 LINIINKHGDEQQ
+334 LITIINKYGDEQQ
-347 NEIENEK
+347 NEIDNEK
-354 IIGFAMVCLQI
+354 LIGFAMVCLQI
-365 AYPFVYNKLIEDS
+365 AYPYVYNKLIEDS
-378 NFVNWNDETALKLD
+378 NFVTWNDETALKLD
-392 LESLTDIQKE
+392 LESLSDIQKE

-430 RAFQISRLLNKV
+430 RVFQISRLLNKV
-442 KELVPKDHD
+442 KELIPENRD
-451 LGEVVASI
+451 LGQVVASI

-474 KVITL
+474 KVIEA
-479 SKKDNV
+479 SRKDNI
-485 NLCSSFAELLTK
+485 NLCITFSNLLIN
-497 NLSDSFTIKEIPTV
+497 NLRENLIISETPPIKSTSNITICQIDIP
-511 NSVANIVLCR
+511 
-521 CNIEFQNIKL
+521 IENAKFGGFK
-531 KNFEYTL
+531 YRL
-538 DVCQTSWSGV
+538 DVCQATWTGV
-548 YICFRAWDDT
+548 YICLRAWD
-558 GTKNHGKNIIFKNL
+558 GTTIKNHGKNPILQNV
-572 RGNTNNKL
+572 RNTICENGYDK
-580 YELGN
+580 GN
-585 GTWDILSK
+585 GIWDVLSK
-593 TILHGSAPLN
+593 TIVVGSSPLN
-603 FSKLDV
+603 FSKLDDASLAILV
-609 DSVSTLTE
+609 DS
-617 IKKKE
+617 KKLE
-622 AFAINITEECK
+622 ALVNRVTDECK
-633 KLAAHVKNILES
+633 KLASHVKNILES
-645 EH
+645 DN

>member
-1 MPYKE
+1 
-6 SALFL
+6 
-11 NEIKYMKSS
+11 MKTS

-116 TISDND
+116 TVSDND

-232 IFILAIDYDVVIKGL
+232 IFILAIDYDLVIKGL

-378 NFVNWNDETALKLD
+378 NFVEWNDETALKLD

-538 DVCQTSWSGV
+538 DVCQTTWSGV

-580 YELGN
+580 YEVGN

-603 FSKLDV
+603 FSKLDD
-609 DSVSTLTE
+609 DSISTLTE

-622 AFAINITEECK
+622 AFAINITEDCK

-645 EH
+645 DH

>member
-1 MPYKE
+1 
-6 SALFL
+6 
-11 NEIKYMKSS
+11 MKSS
-20 VIDIPRKKSE
+20 VIDIPRKKNE

-104 KIVEGMIEQIVK
+104 KIVEGMIEQILK
-116 TISDND
+116 TLSDND

-174 ISRMKKEIEKLIT
+174 ISRMKKEIEKLIA
-187 EIIEKNKDKN
+187 EIIETSKDKN
-197 KLGFIFFID
+197 KSGFIFFID

-232 IFILAIDYDVVIKGL
+232 IFVLAIDYDVVIKGL
-247 EPKFGKLTDK
+247 EPKFGKLTPQ

-280 YTIDVYLMNA
+280 YTIDVYLIDA
-290 LKNIGFISEEEST
+290 LKNIGFITEEEST
-303 ENQYKES
+303 EDQYKES

-334 LINIINKHGDEQQ
+334 LITIINKYGDEQQ

-354 IIGFAMVCLQI
+354 LIGFAMVCLQI
-365 AYPFVYNKLIEDS
+365 AYPYVYNKLIEDS
-378 NFVNWNDETALKLD
+378 NFINWNDETALKLD
-392 LESLTDIQKE
+392 LESLTPEQQA

-430 RAFQISRLLNKV
+430 RVFQISRLLNKV
-442 KELVPKDHD
+442 KELIPKERD
-451 LGEVVASI
+451 LGEVIAAI
-459 LEQSAITNLLANDKP
+459 LEQSAITNLAANDKP
-474 KVITL
+474 KVIGI
-479 SKKDNV
+479 SRKDNI
-485 NLCSSFAELLTK
+485 NLCILFSEQLI
-497 NLSDSFTIKEIPTV
+497 N
-511 NSVANIVLCR
+511 
-521 CNIEFQNIKL
+521 KL
-531 KNFEYTL
+531 KEKLIVSEAPPIKSTTNILICTIDIPIENAKFSGLKYRL
-538 DVCQTSWSGV
+538 DVCQTTWTGV
-548 YICFRAWDDT
+548 YICFRAWD
-558 GTKNHGKNIIFKNL
+558 GTTIKNHGKNPILQNVRNTICKN
-572 RGNTNNKL
+572 GYDK
-580 YELGN
+580 GN
-585 GTWDILSK
+585 GIWDVLSK
-593 TILHGSAPLN
+593 TILVGSTPLN
-603 FSKLDV
+603 FSKLDDMSMATLA
-609 DSVSTLTE
+609 DSKKLEALVNTVSD
-617 IKKKE
+617 
-622 AFAINITEECK
+622 ECK
-633 KLAAHVKNILES
+633 ILVDLIKNNLETDK
-645 EH
+645 

>member
-1 MPYKE
+1 MRSLNE
-6 SALFL
+6 T
-11 NEIKYMKSS
+11 NEIKQMKSS

-104 KIVEGMIEQIVK
+104 KIVEGMIEQILK
-116 TISDND
+116 TLSDND

-163 LFDGEGAEGAE
+163 FFDGGGSEGAE
-174 ISRMKKEIEKLIT
+174 ISRMKKEIEKLIA
-187 EIIEKNKDKN
+187 EIIETSKDKN
-197 KLGFIFFID
+197 KTGFIFFID

-232 IFILAIDYDVVIKGL
+232 IFVLAIDYDVVIKGL
-247 EPKFGKLTDK
+247 EPKFGKLTPQ

-280 YTIDVYLMNA
+280 YTIDVYLIDA
-290 LKNIGFISEEEST
+290 LKNIGFITEEEAT

-334 LINIINKHGDEQQ
+334 LITIINKYGDEQQ

-354 IIGFAMVCLQI
+354 LIGFAMVCLQI
-365 AYPFVYNKLIEDS
+365 AYPYVYNKLIEDS
-378 NFVNWNDETALKLD
+378 NFINWNDETALKLD
-392 LESLTDIQKE
+392 LESLTPEQQA
-402 RLNSTSEFDEPWE
+402 RLNSTAEFDEPWE

-430 RAFQISRLLNKV
+430 RVFQISRLLNKV
-442 KELVPKDHD
+442 KELIPKERD
-451 LGEVVASI
+451 LGEVIAAI
-459 LEQSAITNLLANDKP
+459 LEQSAITNLAANDKP
-474 KVITL
+474 KVLGI
-479 SKKDNV
+479 SRKDNI
-485 NLCSSFAELLTK
+485 NLCISF
-497 NLSDSFTIKEIPTV
+497 SDQLV
-511 NSVANIVLCR
+511 N
-521 CNIEFQNIKL
+521 KL
-531 KNFEYTL
+531 KETL
-538 DVCQTSWSGV
+538 IVSEVPPIKSTSNITICKIDIAIENAKFNDFKYRLDICQATWIGV
-548 YICFRAWDDT
+548 YICLRAWD
-558 GTKNHGKNIIFKNL
+558 GTTIKNHGKNAILQNV
-572 RGNTNNKL
+572 RNTICKSG
-580 YELGN
+580 YDKGN
-585 GTWDILSK
+585 GIWDVLSK
-593 TILHGSAPLN
+593 TILVGSSPLN
-603 FSKLDV
+603 FSKLDDASITSLT
-609 DSVSTLTE
+609 DS
-617 IKKKE
+617 KKLE
-622 AFAINITEECK
+622 AIVNTVADECK
-633 KLAAHVKNILES
+633 TLVELIKNTFETDK
-645 EH
+645 

>member
-1 MPYKE
+1 
-6 SALFL
+6 
-11 NEIKYMKSS
+11 
-20 VIDIPRKKSE
+20 
-30 ADLFGI
+30 
-36 QKYQNALVEFV
+36 
-47 NHSHTP
+47 
-53 LTIALQGE
+53 
-61 WGSGKTSLMNLLDD
+61 MNLLDD

-104 KIVEGMIEQIVK
+104 KIVEGMIEQILK
-116 TISDND
+116 TISEND

-131 KSIFKKISFAGGK
+131 KAMFKKISFSGGK

-151 DKAGLNPDGVDA
+151 DKVGLNPDGVDA
-163 LFDGEGAEGAE
+163 FFDGGGSEGAE
-174 ISRMKKEIEKLIT
+174 ISGMKKEIEKLIA
-187 EIIEKNKDKN
+187 EIIEKNEDKN

-270 QMPFSMPVAS
+270 QMPFSMPVTS
-280 YTIDVYLMNA
+280 YTIDVYLLEA
-290 LKNIGFISEEEST
+290 LKNIGYITEEEAA

-347 NEIENEK
+347 NEIDNEK
-354 IIGFAMVCLQI
+354 LIGFAMVCLQI
-365 AYPFVYNKLIEDS
+365 AYPYVYNKLIEDS
-378 NFVNWNDETALKLD
+378 NFITWNDETALKLD

-430 RAFQISRLLNKV
+430 RVFQISRLLNKV

-474 KVITL
+474 KIIKL

-485 NLCSSFAELLTK
+485 NLCSSFAETLTK
-497 NLSDSFTIKEIPTV
+497 NLSDSFTLKEIPTV
-511 NSVANIVLCR
+511 DSVANIVLCR
-521 CNIEFQNIKL
+521 CSIEFQNIKL
-531 KNFEYTL
+531 KNFEYTI
-538 DVCQTSWSGV
+538 DVCQTTWSGV
-548 YICFRAWDDT
+548 YICFRAWDNT
-558 GTKNHGKNIIFKNL
+558 GTKNHGKNSVFKNL
-572 RGNTNNKL
+572 RSDPNNKL
-580 YELGN
+580 YEVGS

-593 TILHGSAPLN
+593 TILLVEAPLN
-603 FSKLDV
+603 FSKLD
-609 DSVSTLTE
+609 DESISILTE

-622 AFAINITEECK
+622 ALALNINEECK

-645 EH
+645 EL